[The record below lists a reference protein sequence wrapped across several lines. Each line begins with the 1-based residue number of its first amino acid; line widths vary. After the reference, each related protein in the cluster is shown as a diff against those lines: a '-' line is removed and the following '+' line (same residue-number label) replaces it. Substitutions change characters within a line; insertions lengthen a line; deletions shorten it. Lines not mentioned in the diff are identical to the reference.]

1 MSGSGSAPS
10 GSGGGYSNDVKPF
23 AAPPPQAANH
33 EGFFSD
39 FADTSGN
46 S

>member
-1 MSGSGSAPS
+1 MSGTGSAPA
-10 GSGGGYSNDVKPF
+10 GPGGGYSNDAKPF
-23 AAPPPQAANH
+23 AAAPPPAANH

-46 S
+46 T